1 MEDKESRNDG
11 YINLLNKYG
20 SRSDNS
26 TAYRWQHDGAVPDVI
41 LTDHYEQNGLFSK
54 IIDAPAEEAV
64 KHGFTAGLKTPE
76 DEELLADALDALD
89 WEIKAATAV
98 KWARLYGG
106 SIIVMLIN
114 DGGGIDEPLNMKKIK
129 GIDELRVYERAVIQ
143 PDYTAVYYGDPRYYD
158 VSSVGGHFRVHASRC
173 LLFRNGT
180 LPEQTA
186 NPQLRYWGIP
196 EYQRINRELR

>member
-1 MEDKESRNDG
+1 MAKNKTARLDG
-11 YINLLNKYG
+11 YVNMLNKYG
-20 SRSDNS
+20 TRQDNS
-26 TAYRWQHDGAVPDVI
+26 TAYHWQHDGAVPDAI
-41 LTDHYEQNGLFSK
+41 LTGHYEQNGLFSK

-64 KHGFTAGLKTPE
+64 KHGFTANLKTPE

-129 GIDELRVYERAVIQ
+129 GID
-143 PDYTAVYYGDPRYYD
+143 
-158 VSSVGGHFRVHASRC
+158 
-173 LLFRNGT
+173 
-180 LPEQTA
+180 
-186 NPQLRYWGIP
+186 
-196 EYQRINRELR
+196 